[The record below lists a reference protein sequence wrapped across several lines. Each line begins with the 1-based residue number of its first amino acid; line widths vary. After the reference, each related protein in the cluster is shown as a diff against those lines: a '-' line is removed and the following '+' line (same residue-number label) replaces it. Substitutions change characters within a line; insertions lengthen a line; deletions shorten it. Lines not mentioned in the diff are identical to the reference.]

1 MSKFVQVL
9 RIITTG
15 NDLRV
20 DDVTSK
26 QPKHIQMNCPRIYCY
41 TFNCYLAR
49 GHQNTRTLQSY
60 TGAPT
65 TQAFTMKMRVK
76 YGKSLNIDLD

>member
-9 RIITTG
+9 RIITAG

-26 QPKHIQMNCPRIYCY
+26 QPKHIEMNCPRIYCY

-49 GHQNTRTLQSY
+49 GHQNTLQSY
-60 TGAPT
+60 TVASAV
-65 TQAFTMKMRVK
+65 QAFTMKMRVK
-76 YGKSLNIDLD
+76 YCKSLNIDLD